1 MFISLLVSDLCLQQK
16 EEVILRRF
24 KETYKNNNLYN
35 HTFLVI
41 FSLSQKIWLHRFL
54 ELKGI
59 RIVAMPPLAIN
70 KVGGHGDDPR
80 NQLVV
85 FEFIDPDEKVVA
97 VEENAAAV

>member
-1 MFISLLVSDLCLQQK
+1 MFISLLVSDLALQQPPK
-16 EEVILRRF
+16 VVVEQF
-24 KETYKNNNLYN
+24 KKSYKNPDVYD

-41 FSLSQKIWLHRFL
+41 FSYTQQVLLKRFL

-70 KVGGHGDDPR
+70 KVGGHGDKPR

-97 VEENAAAV
+97 VEENETAV